1 MIPPWS
7 VSGWAAIELVGDH
20 LWQSTLCLAGAA
32 CLAWVLRHNRARVRH
47 GVWLVASAKFLVP
60 FAALV
65 AMGGQ
70 LGWMLPANTMATPTR
85 FVVEVVDT
93 IGQPFSSRKFF
104 SEPGVSPPRSARD
117 QAATSTLL
125 FAVWLSGAAA
135 MFLRWWVRWR
145 RVAKV
150 VGDARP
156 VFDGRVWAALRPLE
170 ARDGIKRPI
179 PLVASGASLPPGV
192 FGVWRPV
199 LVWPRHLAGRLGP
212 GQVDAIL
219 AHELSHVRRRD
230 NLAAAIHQVVEA
242 VFWFH
247 PLAWWLGRRLV
258 AEREQACDEAVLRWG
273 GEPGAY
279 AESILTT
286 CRFAVESAPVGMV
299 GVAGADLKRR
309 MEQIMMKDKTRAL
322 TVWRKLLLTVMASTS
337 VAGPIAVGVVGASP
351 LVAQTG
357 PPTVER
363 LDDAVTLTGSAVR
376 LDPAPA
382 KGMAAVSQARPA
394 FQGGAEALPGVSSQR
409 SLVIDQAADD
419 HVRFAGSVQL
429 VGGADAEASAAAV
442 DLANAPVTLT
452 LVVNGA
458 EMTAQTM
465 TRDVRT
471 YTWPVSGGA
480 WKTGMNRV
488 GLRVS
493 ETVSPA
499 ALGISDDQRVLG
511 FALRRLQLTRLE

>member
-1 MIPPWS
+1 
-7 VSGWAAIELVGDH
+7 
-20 LWQSTLCLAGAA
+20 
-32 CLAWVLRHNRARVRH
+32 
-47 GVWLVASAKFLVP
+47 
-60 FAALV
+60 
-65 AMGGQ
+65 
-70 LGWMLPANTMATPTR
+70 
-85 FVVEVVDT
+85 
-93 IGQPFSSRKFF
+93 
-104 SEPGVSPPRSARD
+104 
-117 QAATSTLL
+117 
-125 FAVWLSGAAA
+125 

-145 RVAKV
+145 RVAQV

-156 VFDGRVWAALRPLE
+156 VFDGRVWAALRRLE

-309 MEQIMMKDKTRAL
+309 MEQIMMNDKTRAL

-429 VGGADAEASAAAV
+429 VGGADAEAWEFLADEVELFPGDSRLVAMNVVFKTEGGRINAERVEFNTEERTGVFHNATGTVVLRDDLERGEFCGVQNPELAFFGEVVEKLGPRTYRLTRGGLTCAEGNSDWGVEASLMTV
-442 DLANAPVTLT
+442 DLDE
-452 LVVNGA
+452 LVVLL
-458 EMTAQTM
+458 
-465 TRDVRT
+465 RD
-471 YTWPVSGGA
+471 
-480 WKTGMNRV
+480 
-488 GLRVS
+488 
-493 ETVSPA
+493 E
-499 ALGISDDQRVLG
+499 
-511 FALRRLQLTRLE
+511 

>member
-1 MIPPWS
+1 M
-7 VSGWAAIELVGDH
+7 
-20 LWQSTLCLAGAA
+20 
-32 CLAWVLRHNRARVRH
+32 
-47 GVWLVASAKFLVP
+47 
-60 FAALV
+60 
-65 AMGGQ
+65 
-70 LGWMLPANTMATPTR
+70 
-85 FVVEVVDT
+85 
-93 IGQPFSSRKFF
+93 
-104 SEPGVSPPRSARD
+104 
-117 QAATSTLL
+117 
-125 FAVWLSGAAA
+125 
-135 MFLRWWVRWR
+135 
-145 RVAKV
+145 
-150 VGDARP
+150 
-156 VFDGRVWAALRPLE
+156 
-170 ARDGIKRPI
+170 
-179 PLVASGASLPPGV
+179 
-192 FGVWRPV
+192 
-199 LVWPRHLAGRLGP
+199 
-212 GQVDAIL
+212 
-219 AHELSHVRRRD
+219 RRRD

-309 MEQIMMKDKTRAL
+309 MEQIMMNDKTRAL

-394 FQGGAEALPGVSSQR
+394 MQGG
-409 SLVIDQAADD
+409 
-419 HVRFAGSVQL
+419 
-429 VGGADAEASAAAV
+429 AEASAAAV

-480 WKTGMNRV
+480 WKIGMNRV